1 MKKSVTSI
9 ISFILVAGIALA
21 GCSAIGGITNRTGGT
36 PSASNYQIVQLK
48 KSDLSQVVGATGTV
62 RANQSATLTW
72 QTSGT
77 VEKLNVAIGDKV
89 QTGQVLATLQ
99 KTSLAQNIV
108 LAQADLISAQQA
120 LKDLYD
126 TQLAQAQTEQ
136 NVANAQK
143 AIDTAQSNF
152 DSVQTPGSTPDINA
166 AKANLLLAKNAL
178 DKAQK
183 DYDPYANKV
192 DTNLFK
198 AMLLNKLAS
207 AQKRYDSAVNTYNN
221 LIGTANKTTVSVSQA
236 NLDLA
241 KAQLVDAQKKLADLK
256 AGPSANDIA
265 SAQARIDA
273 AQATLNQAF
282 ITAPFDGLI
291 TDSMNQPGDQVR
303 TGTQA
308 FQLDD
313 PSQMLVDVQISE
325 LDIDKVKTGQDAVLT
340 FDGLPG
346 KTYHGQVIEVG
357 QNGVSNSGVVD
368 FPVTVQITDA
378 DASIKPG
385 MTAAVNITVSNLA
398 GVLAVPSRA
407 IRNENGQRVV
417 YTLQEGKPQ
426 PVQVEIGAS
435 SDTMTQI
442 LSGSVKEGDQIVL
455 NPPTQLFTPGGGR
468 PGGGSGGGMFGGGNG
483 GN

>member
-1 MKKSVTSI
+1 MKKSVISI
-9 ISFILVAGIALA
+9 ISLILLAGIALSS
-21 GCSAIGGITNRTGGT
+21 CSAIGNLSNRSGGT
-36 PSASNYQIVQLK
+36 PSASNYQLAQLK
-48 KSDLSQVVGATGTV
+48 KVDLSQVVGATGTI

-77 VEKLNVAIGDKV
+77 VDKLNVAVGDKV

-120 LKDLYD
+120 LTDLYD
-126 TQLAQAQTEQ
+126 TQLAQAQAEQ

-152 DSVQTPGSTPDINA
+152 DSTTTAAKTPDINA

-183 DYDPYANKV
+183 DYDPYANKS
-192 DTNLFK
+192 DTNIFK

-207 AQKRYDSAVNTYNN
+207 AQKRYDSALYTYNN
-221 LIGTANKTTVSVSQA
+221 LVGTANTTTVSVSQA

-282 ITAPFDGLI
+282 ITAPFNGLI
-291 TDSMNQPGDQVR
+291 TDSMNQPGDQVH

-313 PSQMLVDVQISE
+313 PSRMLVDVQVSE
-325 LDIDKVKTGQDAVLT
+325 LDIDKVKSGQDAIMT
-340 FDGLPG
+340 FDALPG

-357 QNGVSNSGVVD
+357 QNGVSNSGVVN
-368 FPVTVQITDA
+368 FPVTVQISDA
-378 DASIKPG
+378 DASVKPG
-385 MTAAVNITVSNLA
+385 MTAAVNIIVSQLA

-417 YTLQEGKPQ
+417 YVLQAGKPQ
-426 PVQVEIGAS
+426 PVQVELGAS
-435 SDTMTQI
+435 SDVMTQI
-442 LSGSVKEGDQIVL
+442 LSGSVQEGDQIVL
-455 NPPTQLFTPGGGR
+455 NPPTQLFTPGSGR
-468 PGGGSGGGMFGGGNG
+468 PGGGTSGGPFGGN
-483 GN
+483 

>member
-1 MKKSVTSI
+1 MKKSITSV
-9 ISFILVAGIALA
+9 ISFILVVGIALA
-21 GCSAIGGITNRTGGT
+21 GCSSVGNISNRAGGT
-36 PSASNYQIVQLK
+36 PSTSNYQIVQLK
-48 KSDLSQVVGATGTV
+48 KSDISQVVGATGTV
-62 RANQSATLTW
+62 RNNQSAILTW
-72 QTSGT
+72 ETSGT
-77 VEKLNVAIGDKV
+77 VDQVKAAVGDQV
-89 QTGQVLATLQ
+89 QPGQVLATLQ
-99 KTSLAQNIV
+99 KTSLAQNII
-108 LAQADLISAQQA
+108 LAQADLISAKQA

-126 TQLAQAQTEQ
+126 TQLAQAQAEQ

-143 AIDTAQSNF
+143 AIDDAQSNF
-152 DSVQTPGSTPDINA
+152 DSVQTTGSTPDINA

-183 DYDPYANKV
+183 DYDPYANKA
-192 DTNLFK
+192 DNNLFK

-207 AQKRYDSAVNTYNN
+207 AQKRYDAAVNTYNN
-221 LIGTANKTTVSVSQA
+221 LVGTANSTTVSVSQA

-256 AGPSANDIA
+256 AGPSADDIA

-282 ITAPFDGLI
+282 ITAPFAGII
-291 TDSMNQPGDQVR
+291 TDSMNR
-303 TGTQA
+303 TGDLVRAGTTA
-308 FQLDD
+308 FQIDD
-313 PSQMLVDVQISE
+313 PSRMLVDVQVSE
-325 LDIDKVKTGQDAVLT
+325 LDIDKVKNGQDAVLT

-346 KTYHGQVIEVG
+346 KTYHGKVIEVG
-357 QNGVSNSGVVD
+357 QSGVSNSGVVN
-368 FPVTVQITDA
+368 FPVTVEISDA
-378 DASIKPG
+378 DASIKSG
-385 MTAAVNITVSNLA
+385 MTAAVNITVSQLP

-417 YTLQEGKPQ
+417 YTLQGGKPQ

-442 LSGSVKEGDQIVL
+442 LSGSIQEGDQIVV
-455 NPPTQLFTPGGGR
+455 NPPTQLLTPGGGGFNR
-468 PGGGSGGGMFGGGNG
+468 PNGGTFPGSNG

>member
-1 MKKSVTSI
+1 MNKSVTSI
-9 ISFILVAGIALA
+9 VSFVLVAGIALA
-21 GCSAIGGITNRTGGT
+21 GCSAVGNITNRAGGT
-36 PSASNYQIVQLK
+36 PATSNYQIVQLK

-62 RANQSATLTW
+62 RANQSAMLTW

-89 QTGQVLATLQ
+89 QTGQVLASLQ
-99 KTSLAQNIV
+99 KTSLPQSIV

-126 TQLAQAQTEQ
+126 TQLAQAQAEQ

-143 AIDTAQSNF
+143 AIDDAQSNF
-152 DSVQTPGSTPDINA
+152 NSVQTTGSTPDINA
-166 AKANLLLAKNAL
+166 AKANMLLAKNAL

-183 DYDPYANKV
+183 DYDPYANKS

-207 AQKRYDSAVNTYNN
+207 AQKKYDAAVSTYNN
-221 LIGTANKTTVSVSQA
+221 LIGTANTTTVSVSQA

-241 KAQLVDAQKKLADLK
+241 KAQMVDAQKKLADLK

-291 TDSMNQPGDQVR
+291 TDSMNQPGDQVHA
-303 TGTQA
+303 GTQA

-313 PSQMLVDVQISE
+313 PSRMLVDVQVSE
-325 LDIDKVKTGQDAVLT
+325 LDIDKVKTGQDAVVT
-340 FDGLPG
+340 FDALPA
-346 KTYHGQVIEVG
+346 KTYHGKVIEVG

-368 FPVTVQITDA
+368 FPVTVQITDT
-378 DASIKPG
+378 DASVKPG

-417 YTLQEGKPQ
+417 YILQGGKPQ
-426 PVQVEIGAS
+426 PVQVVIGAS

-442 LSGSVKEGDQIVL
+442 LSGSVQEGDQIVV
-455 NPPTQLFTPGGGR
+455 NPPTQLLTPGGGGFNR
-468 PGGGSGGGMFGGGNG
+468 TNGGSFPGGNG

>member
-1 MKKSVTSI
+1 MKKSITPI
-9 ISFILVAGIALA
+9 ISLILLVGIALA
-21 GCSAIGGITNRTGGT
+21 GCSAVGNITNRAGGT
-36 PSASNYQIVQLK
+36 PSTSNYQIVQLK

-62 RANQSATLTW
+62 RNNQSATLTW
-72 QTSGT
+72 ETSGT
-77 VEKLNVAIGDKV
+77 VDQVKVAVGDQV
-89 QTGQVLATLQ
+89 QPGQVLATLQ
-99 KTSLAQNIV
+99 KTSLAQNII
-108 LAQADLISAQQA
+108 LAQADLISAKQA

-126 TQLAQAQTEQ
+126 TQLAQAQAEQ

-152 DSVQTPGSTPDINA
+152 DSVKTTGATSDINA

-183 DYDPYANKV
+183 DYDPYANKA
-192 DTNLFK
+192 DNNLFK

-207 AQKRYDSAVNTYNN
+207 AQKRYDAAVNTYNN
-221 LIGTANKTTVSVSQA
+221 LIGTANTTTVSVSQA

-256 AGPSANDIA
+256 AGPSTDDIA

-282 ITAPFDGLI
+282 ISAPFAGTI
-291 TDSMNQPGDQVR
+291 TDSMNHTGDLVR
-303 TGTQA
+303 AGTTA
-308 FQLDD
+308 FQIDD
-313 PSQMLVDVQISE
+313 PSRMLVDVQVSE
-325 LDIDKVKTGQDAVLT
+325 LDIDKVKNGQDAVLT
-340 FDGLPG
+340 FDALPG
-346 KTYHGQVIEVG
+346 KTYHGKVIEVG
-357 QNGVSNSGVVD
+357 QSGVSNSGVVN
-368 FPVTVQITDA
+368 FPVTVEITDA
-378 DASIKPG
+378 DASIKSG
-385 MTAAVNITVSNLA
+385 MTAAVNITVSQLA

-417 YTLQEGKPQ
+417 YTLQSGKPQ

-442 LSGSVKEGDQIVL
+442 LSGSVQEGDQIVV
-455 NPPTQLFTPGGGR
+455 NPPTQLLTPGGGGFNG
-468 PGGGSGGGMFGGGNG
+468 PNGGSFAGSNG